1 MSAEMI
7 NNHKKVVF
15 LDVDGTMVNDRGE
28 IPESTKE
35 AVRRAKAN
43 GHKMVVCTGRSRFQ
57 IYDELLELGFSG
69 IVGAAGVFVIADGK
83 EIYHAYI
90 DEEHRKSVYDYLE
103 GNGFLF
109 CYQADDGVVLNRR
122 SSEGILE
129 IYRKMVMSEERL
141 VRLTGNMH
149 LTEEPWKNPRNE
161 KLLYYNAPFP
171 VAKVHADLEP
181 YFDTVAISLEGMGE
195 YAGEIGINGINKA
208 TGMERYLKAAGI
220 AREDSIAV
228 GDGPNDLQMMEYA
241 GIGIAMGNAREEVK
255 ERADMVTSSIDDD
268 GIYRAFETLGLLA

>member
-1 MSAEMI
+1 M
-7 NNHKKVVF
+7 
-15 LDVDGTMVNDRGE
+15 
-28 IPESTKE
+28 
-35 AVRRAKAN
+35 
-43 GHKMVVCTGRSRFQ
+43 
-57 IYDELLELGFSG
+57 
-69 IVGAAGVFVIADGK
+69 
-83 EIYHAYI
+83 
-90 DEEHRKSVYDYLE
+90 
-103 GNGFLF
+103 
-109 CYQADDGVVLNRR
+109 
-122 SSEGILE
+122 
-129 IYRKMVMSEERL
+129 
-141 VRLTGNMH
+141 RLTGNMH

-171 VAKVHADLEP
+171 VAKVHADLVP

-208 TGMERYLKAAGI
+208 TGMERYLKAVGI

-255 ERADMVTSSIDDD
+255 ERADMVTSSINND